1 MDNYKKYIIGASLLL
16 LVSCSN
22 MSDISKTQLISA
34 NKSGYSKQANRQE
47 KEGVSLISFAEFPGD
62 IENTI
67 PEKLTWDILKDAKFE
82 MRYNK
87 EYDMEVSYPVF
98 GKTVK
103 KYNGKELYI
112 TGYIIPIKLEEGV
125 YALSKFNNA
134 SCFFCGRSGPE
145 TVISLKFKTKPRRYK
160 TDEYLTMKGK
170 LELNGTNNL
179 DFMYIFRDAEEFTV
193 PK

>member
-1 MDNYKKYIIGASLLL
+1 MDNYKKYSWISLFL

-22 MSDISKTQLISA
+22 ISEISKPQLIGA
-34 NKSGYSKQANRQE
+34 NESGYSQQANRQD
-47 KEGVSLISFAEFPGD
+47 KAVALLACF
-62 IENTI
+62 IEHPDHIYNTA

-112 TGYIIPIKLEEGV
+112 TGYMIPIKLEEGI

-145 TVISLKFKTKPRRYK
+145 TVVSLKFKTKPRRYK

-170 LELNGTNNL
+170 LELNGTDNM
-179 DFMYIFRDAEEFTV
+179 DFMYIFREAEEFTL